1 MMDIWD
7 EFGIF
12 TDPWMGD
19 FYGIN
24 VGKHLQY
31 EDPMAMETT
40 KVLKGAHFG
49 ETSNLMQ
56 KTYGNFEL
64 HFPGHI

>member
-1 MMDIWD
+1 
-7 EFGIF
+7 
-12 TDPWMGD
+12 MGD

-24 VGKHLQY
+24 VGKY
-31 EDPMAMETT
+31 IPYANPMAMETT
-40 KVLKGAHFG
+40 KGLKRGPFFG

-56 KTYGNFEL
+56 KMYGNFEI